1 MFPYGNIGKKRVKLT
16 VIKVVVSSK
25 ATCNNCVFVE
35 VFSYFLNCSNEI
47 FDFLA
52 SNS

>member
-1 MFPYGNIGKKRVKLT
+1 MWSYGLALRSIRLT
-16 VIKVVVSSK
+16 VVKVIANSEG
-25 ATCNNCVFVE
+25 ACNNCLFVE
-35 VFSYFLNCSNEI
+35 EFNYFLNCSNKI